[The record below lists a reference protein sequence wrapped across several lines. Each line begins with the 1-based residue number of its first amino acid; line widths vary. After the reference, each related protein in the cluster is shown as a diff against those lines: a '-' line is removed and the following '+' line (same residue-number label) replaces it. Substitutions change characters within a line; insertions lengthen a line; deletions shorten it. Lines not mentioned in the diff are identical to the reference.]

1 MNSVLPIEH
10 VRKMYK
16 KSFNVTKQ
24 IKVAEKKNEYVLL
37 KCRISLT
44 SFKDFNFPRLK
55 VKYPDFSLT

>member
-1 MNSVLPIEH
+1 MNSVLPIEN

-16 KSFNVTKQ
+16 KSFNVRKQ

-44 SFKDFNFPRLK
+44 SFKDFNFP
-55 VKYPDFSLT
+55 